1 VEQFFEFIGNHL
13 VLSSMW
19 VASAA
24 AIIFYQ
30 ARTAAA
36 SVGPQQAVML
46 INRQDA
52 VVVDIRDKKEFEAG
66 HIVDAIHIPL
76 AKLKQRAPAEL
87 KKFKERP
94 VLVVCKMGQHAGDAV
109 KTLEELGHTEVS
121 KLSGG
126 VTEWKAQSYPLV
138 QS

>member
-1 VEQFFEFIGNHL
+1 MEQFFEFIGNHL
-13 VLSSMW
+13 LLSSMW
-19 VASAA
+19 VVSAA
-24 AIIFYQ
+24 AIIFYH
-30 ARTAAA
+30 ARTAAS

-87 KKFKERP
+87 KKLRSAP
-94 VLVVCKMGQHAGDAV
+94 
-109 KTLEELGHTEVS
+109 
-121 KLSGG
+121 
-126 VTEWKAQSYPLV
+126 Y
-138 QS
+138 

>member
-1 VEQFFEFIGNHL
+1 MEQFFEFIGNHL

-94 VLVVCKMGQHAGDAV
+94 VLVVCKMGQHAGSIGRKLKAQGFEDV
-109 KTLEELGHTEVS
+109 RR
-121 KLSGG
+121 LSGG
-126 VTEWKAQSYPLV
+126 MAEWGANSLPVVK
-138 QS
+138 